1 MLLTEGVNEL
11 TVGEKIRQYRKAKGL
26 TQKELGKLSD
36 TAETTI
42 RQYEGGKRTPR
53 IEQIE
58 KIAKALE
65 LNPNDLTGWDSADTE
80 KLSKEVEEIRQ
91 FETYLSTLGYAVQTA
106 PDGERYVTKGRM
118 TADFEQAEF
127 DELQAKFFELNA
139 DIQTLIETRIQRKAQ
154 K

>member
-1 MLLTEGVNEL
+1 M
-11 TVGEKIRQYRKAKGL
+11 TVGAKIRQYRKAKGL
-26 TQKELGKLSD
+26 SQKELGKLSD

-65 LNPNDLTGWDSADTE
+65 LNPSDLMGWDSADTE
-80 KLSKEVEEIRQ
+80 KLSKEVKEIRQ
-91 FETYLSTLGYAVQTA
+91 FESYLSTLGYAVQTT
-106 PDGERYVTKGRM
+106 PDGERSVTKGRM

-127 DELQAKFFELNA
+127 DELQEKFFELNA

>member
-1 MLLTEGVNEL
+1 M
-11 TVGEKIRQYRKAKGL
+11 TVGDKIRHYRKAKGL
-26 TQKELGKLSD
+26 SQKELGKLSD

-65 LNPNDLTGWDSADTE
+65 LSPNDLMNWDSADTE
-80 KLSKEVEEIRQ
+80 KLSKEVEAISQ
-91 FETYLSTLGYAVQTA
+91 FESYLSTLGYAVQTS
-106 PDGERYVTKGRM
+106 PDGERSVTKGRM
-118 TADFEQAEF
+118 TADFEQSEF

-139 DIQTLIETRIQRKAQ
+139 DIQTLIETRIQRKA
-154 K
+154 KK